1 MKRKS
6 QIFQKNNTCQIIDNY
21 EKHILDNEMNAIE
34 MNIITLY
41 QLAQKYSM
49 IEKIDMSA
57 RVKGLGMRF

>member
-34 MNIITLY
+34 MKNITLY